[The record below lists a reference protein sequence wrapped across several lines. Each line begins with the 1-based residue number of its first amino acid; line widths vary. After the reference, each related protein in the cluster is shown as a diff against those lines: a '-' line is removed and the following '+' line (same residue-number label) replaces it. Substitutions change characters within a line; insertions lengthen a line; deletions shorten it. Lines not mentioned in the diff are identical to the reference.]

1 MHNLASNTDDEQR
14 KSNPGKLSAAAAPAS
29 LKTEKSNPD
38 KLPAE
43 AAAKPIKTGTSAGL
57 NQALPAA
64 SPEASADTSTETGP
78 DASNKPNTKAPTIA
92 EQINALTDPSFM
104 TSLARG
110 LAVIKA
116 FSDHRR
122 AMTIAQLSLKTGIPR
137 AAVRRCLYTLKQ
149 LGYADSE
156 ANNFF
161 LKPGILALGYAYLS
175 STPLT
180 VAAQPYLNELSHRLK
195 ESCVLAVLEQNEVMY
210 VSRSHGS
217 RVLSLA
223 LNTGSRIPAYC
234 TALGRVLLGG
244 LSATQLDRYFAS
256 VDLAPHTDRT
266 ITSEQK
272 LRDSL
277 FEVRQRGFAV
287 IEEEMEIGLR
297 SIAVPVRGAS
307 GAIVAALGIGAQ
319 TTRVSRDAIEDQF
332 LPPLLNAANEICL
345 LLP

>member
-1 MHNLASNTDDEQR
+1 
-14 KSNPGKLSAAAAPAS
+14 
-29 LKTEKSNPD
+29 
-38 KLPAE
+38 
-43 AAAKPIKTGTSAGL
+43 
-57 NQALPAA
+57 
-64 SPEASADTSTETGP
+64 
-78 DASNKPNTKAPTIA
+78 
-92 EQINALTDPSFM
+92 
-104 TSLARG
+104 
-110 LAVIKA
+110 
-116 FSDHRR
+116 
-122 AMTIAQLSLKTGIPR
+122 
-137 AAVRRCLYTLKQ
+137 
-149 LGYADSE
+149 
-156 ANNFF
+156 
-161 LKPGILALGYAYLS
+161 
-175 STPLT
+175 
-180 VAAQPYLNELSHRLK
+180 LNELSHRLK

-210 VSRSHGS
+210 VARSHGS

-256 VDLAPHTDRT
+256 VNLAPHTDRT